1 MIFNSSV
8 NFILFS
14 IKNVINNKTLSSF
27 LLFLILGEFI
37 LYRIPGIFD
46 IHYFIV
52 FLLLLL
58 IPYFLSLF
66 VNRVVSDWEEFFCSF
81 TPVGAPIAI
90 APFVCIAEGISYI
103 VRPLVLVLRPFL
115 NLTIGAFGALSLGG
129 FISCSF
135 NPIIF
140 ILFLFIFFYEIFVSL
155 VHWFIVSNILIFSI
169 DH

>member
-8 NFILFS
+8 NYILTN
-14 IKNVINNKTLSSF
+14 IKLIINNNVLSSS
-27 LLFLILGEFI
+27 LLFIVLCEFM

-46 IHYFIV
+46 VHYFIV
-52 FLLLLL
+52 FLFIALL
-58 IPYFLSLF
+58 PYFISLF
-66 VNRVVSDWEEFFCSF
+66 TSRVTNDWEEFFCSF
-81 TPVGAPIAI
+81 TPVGAPIVI

-103 VRPLVLVLRPFL
+103 VRPFVLILRPFL

-129 FISCSF
+129 LISTSI

-140 ILFLFIFFYEIFVSL
+140 MLFIFIFFYEIFVSL